1 MRRHTPDPD
10 RLGGIG
16 WARRTRGAL
25 SREERRHLIA
35 AIARGQAEAMA
46 GRVRLALGRL
56 PAGAR
61 DLHLRDFRPP
71 DSALA
76 ADAEAACLEQ
86 SPAVAGHSH
95 RTWIFGS
102 ALAALDGSS
111 LDPELFYLSALL
123 HDFGIERPVRGEDF
137 TLRSAERALTCAAG
151 AGVDSADADLVADAI
166 TVHTTPGITA
176 SSDGALGYYT
186 QAGATAD
193 LAGVRLWQLP
203 RPLVA
208 GAIELHPRHGVQE
221 GIQRLIR
228 DEAKAVPD
236 GRFALLVRFGF
247 VVAVKIA
254 PLRD

>member
-1 MRRHTPDPD
+1 MHTPDPE

-16 WARRTRGAL
+16 WARRTRGSL

-35 AIARGQAEAMA
+35 AIARGQAEVMA
-46 GRVRLALGRL
+46 GRVKLALGRL
-56 PAGAR
+56 PEGAK
-61 DLHLRDFRPP
+61 DLHLHDFRPP

-102 ALAALDGSS
+102 ALAALDGQA
-111 LDPELFYLSALL
+111 LDPELFYLGALL
-123 HDFGIERPVRGEDF
+123 HDYGIEHPVYGEDF
-137 TLRSAERALTCAAG
+137 TLRSAERALACAAG
-151 AGVDSADADLVADAI
+151 AGVESAQADLVADAI

-176 SSDGALGYYT
+176 QSDGALGYYT

-203 RPLVA
+203 EPLVA
-208 GAIELHPRHGVQE
+208 GAIEMHPRHGVKK
-221 GIQRLIR
+221 GIQQLIR
-228 DEAKAVPD
+228 DEASAVPQ

-247 VVAVKIA
+247 IAAVRIA
-254 PLRD
+254 PLGD